1 MKKSKKIEDVR
12 REAAARRRKA
22 TKAEPEARKP
32 RYTSLIKRHLTM
44 KHFMELLD
52 DTFRHCKQK
61 PPAMD
66 LREANPISKFLI
78 HSWDAIS
85 KWPELVVK
93 EFLTDMYAGD
103 MPPTH
108 TERLR
113 IVKNMVTEVF
123 DARDAGPKYL
133 ARWRMWPHQ
142 RDKDE
147 PAAKKEE
154 DNLMANKLATKK
166 KVTSIKRTV
175 EQGDDKPAKKAKA
188 NGGGSPIGRSK
199 IADDDRLVPGKGG
212 PEKGIYGTL
221 LPLIPK
227 GGITLAALVK
237 AAKGKK
243 LDEKKARRYAAGAVR
258 EGYAKV
264 A

>member
-1 MKKSKKIEDVR
+1 MKKKKSIENVKK
-12 REAAARRRKA
+12 EAAARRRKA
-22 TKAEPEARKP
+22 TKPEPKGKKP
-32 RYTSLIKRHLTM
+32 RFTSLVKRHLTI

-52 DTFRHCKQK
+52 DTFRHCKQR

-78 HSWDAIS
+78 HSWDLID
-85 KWPELVVK
+85 KWPELVAK
-93 EFLTDMYAGD
+93 EFLTDMYAAEV
-103 MPPTH
+103 PPTH

-113 IVKNMVTEVF
+113 VVKSMVTEVF
-123 DARDAGPKYL
+123 DARSEGPKYM

-147 PAAKKEE
+147 PAAKKDE

-166 KVTSIKRTV
+166 KTTSIKRTV
-175 EQGDDKPAKKAKA
+175 AENGEDKPAKKAAAKGA
-188 NGGGSPIGRSK
+188 SPIGRSK
-199 IADDDRLVPGKGG
+199 ISDDDKLVPGRGG

-227 GGITLAALVK
+227 SGITLAALVK
-237 AAKGKK
+237 AAKAKK

-258 EGYAKV
+258 EGFAKV